1 MKTVIGCIIFW
12 IAVGMLVMLLIG
24 NEIIGIII
32 IAVLML
38 LGYNL
43 YNC

>member
-1 MKTVIGCIIFW
+1 MKPVIGCIIFW